1 MRAVVLAILLAV
13 SAHAEDLVLVNGSI
27 IDGTGKLRAAG
38 NVRIRDDKIA
48 DVGAFKPMPD
58 EHVIDVNGM
67 IVAPGFIDFQSLAV
81 DAAAKESETAALL
94 SQGVTTAVLGS
105 DAKGPYSVEDFM
117 LPFDEKPPALNIAM
131 LVGHATVRRQ
141 IMGADYKRASTP
153 DELERMGEL
162 VSDAMKQGAFGFA
175 SNLQEEPESFSTP
188 SEVTALVKIVA
199 KFGGVILLRARDGK
213 EAVALARE
221 AKIPV
226 QVLSP
231 DKTVSA
237 EIDRARAQR
246 IDISSDSYSLSQMAK
261 DKTAS
266 LERGIQRMTGTPAGR
281 IGLRER
287 GAVRKGAAADLVV
300 FDPASLASGI
310 KIKYVFING
319 TVVLKDG
326 EPAAV
331 HAGQALR

>member
-1 MRAVVLAILLAV
+1 MRALVLAILLAA
-13 SAHAEDLVLVNGSI
+13 SAQAEDLVLVNGSI
-27 IDGTGKLRAAG
+27 VDGTGKPRVAG

-48 DVGAFKPMPD
+48 DVGLFKPMSD
-58 EHVIDVNGM
+58 ERVIDVKGM

-81 DAAAKESETAALL
+81 DGAAKDSETSGLL
-94 SQGVTTAVLGS
+94 LQGVTTAVLGS

-117 LPFDEKPPALNIAM
+117 LPFDEKPPLLNIAM

-188 SEVTALVKIVA
+188 AEMTALAKIVA

-221 AKIPV
+221 TKIPV

-231 DKTVSA
+231 DKAVSA

-246 IDISSDSYSLSQMAK
+246 IDISSDLYSLSRMAK
-261 DKTAS
+261 DKTVS
-266 LERGIQRMTGTPAGR
+266 LERGIQRMSGTPAGR
-281 IGLRER
+281 IGFKER
-287 GAVRKGAAADLVV
+287 GAVRKGASADLIV

-310 KIKYVFING
+310 KIKYVFVNG
-319 TVVLKDG
+319 VAVLKDG
-326 EPAAV
+326 EPAAA